1 MPLHLTR
8 QIDKLKKMIL
18 QLGAMVEES
27 FQNSVAAVRNADEN
41 LAEKVIAGDDQ
52 IDEMEIEIEE
62 ECLHTL
68 ALHQPVAYDL
78 RFVIA
83 VLKINSDLER
93 IADLAV
99 NVAEMAILLGGKQK
113 NIEWAIDIDTMTEK
127 VQSMVKRALDA
138 LVNLDADLAETV
150 RKTDDEVDELHR
162 ATYGEVE
169 RRMKADPTHVYE
181 LVNCLT
187 ISRHL
192 ERIADHATNIAEDV
206 LYMVCGEIQRHRT
219 AQE

>member
-1 MPLHLTR
+1 MPLHLQR

-27 FQNSVAAVRNADEN
+27 FQNSVAAVKTADAD

-52 IDEMEIEIEE
+52 IDDMEIEIEE

-99 NVAEMAILLGGKQK
+99 NVAEMAILLGGKHR
-113 NIEWAIDIDTMTEK
+113 IDWAVDIDSMTEK

-138 LVNLDADLAETV
+138 LVNLDADMAESV
-150 RKTDDEVDELHR
+150 RITDDEVDDLHR

-169 RRMKADPTHVYE
+169 RRMKADSSHVYE

-206 LYMVCGEIQRHRT
+206 LYMVRGEIQRHRT
-219 AQE
+219 PH